1 MSAFLDADPPPDDA
15 TLAEVEAVIDEWA
28 AGELADNPVVVAV
41 ERGEPGE
48 HRWYIRVTGEEKD
61 VFTIWLTRR
70 QRMLHY
76 ETYFM
81 PAPEENHVQLFEH
94 LLIRNQKLV
103 GAAFAIGDEDAVYL
117 KGAAPID
124 HIDRRA
130 LDHILG
136 LLYVAVEQCFKPA
149 VRLAFASRWAASQG
163 SH

>member
-1 MSAFLDADPPPDDA
+1 MAGTADADPPPDA
-15 TLAEVEAVIDEWA
+15 SLLAHAEAVIDRWA
-28 AGELADNPVVVAV
+28 AGELAENPVVVAV

-81 PAPEENHVQLFEH
+81 PAPEENHGQLFEH

-117 KGAAPID
+117 KGAIPID
-124 HIDRRA
+124 QVDERA

-136 LLYVAVEQCFKPA
+136 LLYMAVEQCFKPA
-149 VRLAFASRWAASQG
+149 LRVGFASRFLA
-163 SH
+163 